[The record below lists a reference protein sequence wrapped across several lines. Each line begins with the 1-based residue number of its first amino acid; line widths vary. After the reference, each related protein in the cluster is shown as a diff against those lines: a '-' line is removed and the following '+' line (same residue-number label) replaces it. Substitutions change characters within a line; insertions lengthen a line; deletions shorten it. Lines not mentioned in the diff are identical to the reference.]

1 MFILEKQKPNWALV
15 RRNGFLKCEVIL
27 RSSLLS
33 SVKIF
38 DGSSECAVF
47 QNLVPEVYVQQLSL
61 QAFINQKL
69 LSLKKDASTSFLLVC
84 SGVTGHRLP
93 IEPIWTNFSIQ
104 RGQRTSERTRL
115 TSNKRSVMWTAPL
128 FSTNMLSWGY
138 AQKDHQLTCRLFIN
152 HKTANW
158 FSLSTVSMGWEKL
171 SLQFHTSG
179 WSFICIT
186 TLQTSGFKFKSTSRL
201 NVCCNFIGQNQTPTM
216 QLVGKSCQK
225 KSKLP

>member
-1 MFILEKQKPNWALV
+1 MCFYSKVCYVCPWKAKTNWALV
-15 RRNGFLKCEVIL
+15 RRNGFLKREVIL

-33 SVKIF
+33 SVNIF

-104 RGQRTSERTRL
+104 RGQRTSEGTRL

-128 FSTNMLSWGY
+128 FATNMLSWGWRSEGPP
-138 AQKDHQLTCRLFIN
+138 AGMPLM
-152 HKTANW
+152 HK
-158 FSLSTVSMGWEKL
+158 S
-171 SLQFHTSG
+171 
-179 WSFICIT
+179 
-186 TLQTSGFKFKSTSRL
+186 
-201 NVCCNFIGQNQTPTM
+201 
-216 QLVGKSCQK
+216 
-225 KSKLP
+225 